1 MNNKRNGKKTD
12 RMNLLFSAFLVTA
25 FMVCA
30 SFIIGMIHDSFSQ
43 DFVKQTLLTAVVFV
57 LFGLMLFY
65 ATRVGEGKQ
74 VFRFSPSTLILMVLP
89 AVYVILATVIGG
101 MPFHDALCSR
111 TEIASIAG
119 VILGY
124 GIPYTFLSGYE
135 MDRSEVN
142 EAADSM
148 NQEPT
153 AQTVDDTTDTEESSV
168 TETEE
173 SAQTDEA
180 GENEASEEM
189 AEIPVAEDTQD
200 EKTEGSNDFSE

>member
-1 MNNKRNGKKTD
+1 
-12 RMNLLFSAFLVTA
+12 
-25 FMVCA
+25 
-30 SFIIGMIHDSFSQ
+30 
-43 DFVKQTLLTAVVFV
+43 
-57 LFGLMLFY
+57 
-65 ATRVGEGKQ
+65 
-74 VFRFSPSTLILMVLP
+74 
-89 AVYVILATVIGG
+89 
-101 MPFHDALCSR
+101 
-111 TEIASIAG
+111 
-119 VILGY
+119 
-124 GIPYTFLSGYE
+124 

-168 TETEE
+168 TDTEE

-189 AEIPVAEDTQD
+189 AEIPAAEDTQD